1 MRSFINVNKEK
12 DTIMS
17 DSGIIFGAGVVVLVV
32 AGGLLAGCPSYNVW
46 QQSMA
51 GKAEL
56 ASADYTR
63 QVAVVEAQAKL
74 DAASKLA
81 EAEVARAKGVA
92 QANQIIGDSLKGN
105 EAYLRY
111 LWINNLDG
119 KGDKQVIY
127 VPTETGLPILEAGR
141 LNKSPT
147 NAQ

>member
-1 MRSFINVNKEK
+1 MGW
-12 DTIMS
+12 IMS
-17 DSGIIFGAGVVVLVV
+17 GVTLFLLIV
-32 AGGLLAGCPSYNVW
+32 AGLMAGCPSYNVW
-46 QQSMA
+46 QSSMA

-141 LNKSPT
+141 FSKPT
-147 NAQ
+147 N

>member
-1 MRSFINVNKEK
+1 MPIV
-12 DTIMS
+12 I
-17 DSGIIFGAGVVVLVV
+17 GILVLLL
-32 AGGLLAGCPSYNVW
+32 GSLGLWGCPQYNVW

-74 DAASKLA
+74 DSAAKLA
-81 EAEVARAKGVA
+81 DAEVARARGVA
-92 QANQIIGDSLKGN
+92 QANQIIGDSLRGN

-111 LWINNLDG
+111 LWINNLEG

-141 LNKSPT
+141 LQTPPKPV
-147 NAQ
+147 Q